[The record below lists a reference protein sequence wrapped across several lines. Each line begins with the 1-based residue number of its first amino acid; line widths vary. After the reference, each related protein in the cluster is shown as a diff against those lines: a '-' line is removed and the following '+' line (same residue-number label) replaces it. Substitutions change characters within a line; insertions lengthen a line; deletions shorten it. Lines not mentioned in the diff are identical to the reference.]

1 MWKRFRTRLGRLR
14 ARIGRWIE
22 AALGGTHHYYSCYLP
37 PAIGRTADFIFRLFY
52 AGITLRDEE
61 RNTLRS
67 LPDDAVVVYVAKYK
81 SLFEYLFYHYRYK
94 EDGLRIPVV
103 GFDYNT
109 LLLQPVSRISRML
122 LAHIDHFY
130 HHLSLPDP
138 YESGYLREELVS
150 GHAGFLS
157 LVEKKGFRRRFVE
170 SYTDPVR
177 YLIETQQ
184 RIERPIYI
192 VPQLMFFGRTPHR
205 SVPSIIDILFGTE
218 ERPGA
223 VRRFVT
229 LVRNPGKI
237 FVEISDPFDLKAFL
251 EKPENQ
257 HQSVE
262 NLALALR
269 RRLLVQLNRHRQSI
283 TGPLLKSREE
293 LKENIL
299 TGKRLREFMEHYAE
313 SREIP
318 RYKVHKEADGYLDE
332 IAARYNLPMI
342 GIFSATVKWLINAM
356 FEGYTVNME
365 GLNQVKRMSQRGPVV
380 LIPCHKSHIDYLILS
395 FVLYHNNMPC
405 PHIAAGKNLSFW
417 PLGPLFRSGG
427 AFFIRRTFRGAVL
440 YAKVFSEYVYKLLEE
455 GFNIEF
461 FIEGG
466 RSRTGKLIQPKFGLL
481 SILINAFREGAGKD
495 LIFAPVYIGYD
506 RVLEE
511 SAYLHELEG
520 GQKKPENLWQ
530 VIRARK
536 FLKKRYGK
544 IYIQFHEPFS
554 LKDYL
559 DAQGTPIEEMTS
571 KEQNGLVRYLGYR
584 FINAIDHVTVIT
596 PHAIVA
602 GAILNCAKQR
612 FTYDHLMADVETYVN
627 HLFLLEAKLADTLL
641 IDYSHAIAYVFETYT
656 HRKFLERIPPQK
668 GVEKSQDLYR
678 INEARRPVLDY
689 YKNNGIVYF
698 IPAAFTAM
706 AILEKDAFQFSTE
719 ELFDSYTFL
728 RGFFNNEFAYDVDQS
743 SEFFIRRTI
752 KIFMAD
758 AILMP
763 HPELR
768 DTYNLT
774 SAGYRKLKLFASFLK
789 TYFESYWIVLNVFMR
804 YPKNFL
810 DSKNRTKKIT
820 SMGNRMYKRR
830 EVERVESLSLLNYKN
845 AVDYYTSHGIRGS
858 EDSEAIDRYAK
869 AIRRYLNRIGP

>member
-1 MWKRFRTRLGRLR
+1 MWKRFRSKLGRVR
-14 ARIGRWIE
+14 NRIGRWVDV
-22 AALGGTHHYYSCYLP
+22 ALGGTHHYYSCYLP
-37 PAIGRTADFIFRLFY
+37 PSVGRLLNFIFRLFY
-52 AGITLRDEE
+52 SGITFREEE
-61 RNTLRS
+61 RGKLRA
-67 LPDDAVVVYVAKYK
+67 LPEDAVIVYATKYK
-81 SLFEYLFYHYRYK
+81 SLFEYLFYHYRYTA
-94 EDGLRIPVV
+94 DDLPAPVV

-109 LLLQPVSRISRML
+109 LLLQPVSRITRML
-122 LAHIDHFY
+122 LAHIDHLY
-130 HHLSLPDP
+130 RHLSLPDP
-138 YESGYLREELVS
+138 YESGYLRDELVS
-150 GHAGFLS
+150 GRAGLLS

-170 SYTDPVR
+170 SYTDPLR

-184 RIERPIYI
+184 AIEQPIYI

-218 ERPGA
+218 ERPGPT
-223 VRRFVT
+223 RRFVT
-229 LVRNPGKI
+229 LIRNPGKI
-237 FVEISDPFDLKAFL
+237 FVEVSDPFDLKAFL
-251 EKPENQ
+251 ERPENQ

-262 NLALALR
+262 NLALTLR

-318 RYKVHKEADGYLDE
+318 RHKVHKEADGYLEE

-342 GIFSATVKWLINAM
+342 GIFSAIVRWLINAM

-455 GFNIEF
+455 GFNVEF

-481 SILINAFREGAGKD
+481 SILINAFREGASKD

-506 RVLEE
+506 RVPEE

-520 GQKKPENLWQ
+520 GQKKPESLWQ
-530 VIRARK
+530 VIKARK

-559 DAQGTPIEEMTS
+559 ESQSAPIEEMTS

-584 FINAIDHVTVIT
+584 FINSIDHVTVIT

-602 GAILNCAKQR
+602 GAALNCAKQR

-641 IDYSHAIAYVFETYT
+641 IDYSHAIAYVFETYVY
-656 HRKFLERIPPQK
+656 RKFLERIPPQK
-668 GVEKSQDLYR
+668 GAQQSQDFYR
-678 INEARRPVLDY
+678 LNETRRPVLDY

-706 AILEKDAFQFSTE
+706 AILERDAFQFSTE
-719 ELFDSYTFL
+719 ELFDSYRFL
-728 RGFFNNEFAYDVDQS
+728 QGFFNNEFAFDVDRS
-743 SEFFIRRTI
+743 PEHFIRKTI
-752 KIFMAD
+752 KIFMSD

-774 SAGYRKLKLFASFLK
+774 SAGYRKLKLFSSFLK

-820 SMGNRMYKRR
+820 SMGNRMYKRK
-830 EVERVESLSLLNYKN
+830 EVERIESLSLLNYKN
-845 AVDYYTSHGIRGS
+845 AVDYFTTHGIRGS
-858 EDSEAIDRYAK
+858 EDGEAIDQCAK
-869 AIRRYLNRIGP
+869 TIRRYLNRISP

>member
-1 MWKRFRTRLGRLR
+1 MWKHVRSKLSRLK
-14 ARIGRWIE
+14 ARIRHWVDM
-22 AALGGTHHYYSCYLP
+22 ALGNTHHYYSCYLP
-37 PAIGRTADFIFRLFY
+37 VPVGRIVDFVFRLFY
-52 AGITLRDEE
+52 AGITLREE
-61 RNTLRS
+61 ECDKLRD
-67 LPDDAVVVYVAKYK
+67 LPDEAVIVYATKYK
-81 SLFEYLFYHYRYK
+81 SIFEYLFFHYRYR
-94 EDGLRIPVV
+94 ETGLRPPVI

-109 LLLQPVSRISRML
+109 LLLQPVSRIGRML
-122 LAHIDHFY
+122 LAHIDHLY
-130 HHLSLPDP
+130 RHLSLPDP
-138 YESGYLREELVS
+138 YESGYLQEELLS
-150 GHAGFLS
+150 GNAGLLS

-170 SYTDPVR
+170 SYTDPLR

-184 RIERPIYI
+184 GIDRTLYI

-205 SVPSIIDILFGTE
+205 AVPSIIDILFGTE
-218 ERPGA
+218 ERPGTI
-223 VRRFVT
+223 RRLFT
-229 LVRNPGKI
+229 LIRNPGKI
-237 FVEISDPFDLKAFL
+237 FVEVSDPFDLKAFL
-251 EKPENQ
+251 ESPENQ

-262 NLALALR
+262 NLSLALR
-269 RRLLVQLNRHRQSI
+269 RRLLVQINRHRQTI
-283 TGPLLKSREE
+283 TGPLLKSRDE

-299 TGKRLREFMEHYAE
+299 TGKRLREFMEHFAE

-318 RYKVHKEADGYLDE
+318 RHKVHKEADGYLDE
-332 IAARYNLPMI
+332 IAARYNLAMI
-342 GIFSATVKWLINAM
+342 GIFSTIVRWLINAM

-455 GFNIEF
+455 GFNVEF

-481 SILINAFREGAGKD
+481 SILINAFREGASKD

-554 LKDYL
+554 LRDYL
-559 DAQGTPIEEMTS
+559 ESRNTPIEEMTS

-641 IDYSHAIAYVFETYT
+641 IDYSHAIAYVFEAYT
-656 HRKFLERIPPQK
+656 QRKFLERIPPQK
-668 GVEKSQDLYR
+668 GTEKAQDLYR
-678 INEARRPVLDY
+678 VNEPRRPVLDY

-719 ELFDSYTFL
+719 ELFDSYAFL
-728 RGFFNNEFAYDVDQS
+728 QEFFNNEFAYDVDRDP
-743 SEFFIRRTI
+743 EFFVRKTI

-804 YPKNFL
+804 YPKSFL
-810 DSKNRTKKIT
+810 DSKNRTKKIS

-830 EVERVESLSLLNYKN
+830 EVERIESLSLLNYKN
-845 AVDYYTSHGIRGS
+845 AVDYFTTHGIRGS
-858 EDSEAIDRYAK
+858 EDSEAIDKCAK
-869 AIRRYLNRIGP
+869 TIRRYLNRISP